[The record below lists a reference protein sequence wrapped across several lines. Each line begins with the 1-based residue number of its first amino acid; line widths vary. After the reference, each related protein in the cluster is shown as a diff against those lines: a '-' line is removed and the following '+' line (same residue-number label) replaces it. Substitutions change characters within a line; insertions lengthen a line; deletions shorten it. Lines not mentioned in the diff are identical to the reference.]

1 MITFAII
8 AKSGEVDVN
17 SIAPGIASAL
27 LATTVGLLVAIPAL
41 FMYSFLNTRI
51 KGVIGSMQVFI
62 DEFVAKV
69 AEFYPPPAEAGLTV
83 PIRQIRTPEEAARQ
97 EETRGS
103 EQAEILASITNKK
116 A

>member
-1 MITFAII
+1 MLFAII

-41 FMYSFLNTRI
+41 FMYSFLNQRI
-51 KGVIGSMQVFI
+51 KGVVADMRVFI

-69 AEFYPPPAEAGLTV
+69 AEFYPPPGEDGALPPLKTV
-83 PIRQIRTPEEAARQ
+83 RSPEEALKH
-97 EETRGS
+97 E
-103 EQAEILASITNKK
+103 ASLDRKS
-116 A
+116 

>member
-41 FMYSFLNTRI
+41 FMYSFLNGSI
-51 KGVIGSMQVFI
+51 KNTISAMQVFI

-69 AEFYPPPAEAGLTV
+69 AEFYPTPGDSALTV
-83 PIRQIRTPEEAARQ
+83 PIRQIRTPEEAARY
-97 EETRGS
+97 EETKGD
-103 EQAEILASITNKK
+103 EAAAIMDGLIKHK
-116 A
+116 

>member
-1 MITFAII
+1 MLFR
-8 AKSGEVDVN
+8 

-51 KGVIGSMQVFI
+51 KAVASDMRVFI

-69 AEFYPPPAEAGLTV
+69 AEFYHPPGEEGTAPPLQTV
-83 PIRQIRTPEEAARQ
+83 RTPE
-97 EETRGS
+97 
-103 EQAEILASITNKK
+103 QAIHHEDTLDSK

>member
-41 FMYSFLNTRI
+41 FMYSFLNGSI
-51 KGVIGSMQVFI
+51 KNAVSAMQVFI

-69 AEFYPPPAEAGLTV
+69 AEFYPTPGDSSLTV
-83 PIRQIRTPEEAARQ
+83 PIRQIRTPEEAARI
-97 EETRGS
+97 EETKGD
-103 EQAEILASITNKK
+103 ENAAIMDNLIKHK
-116 A
+116 